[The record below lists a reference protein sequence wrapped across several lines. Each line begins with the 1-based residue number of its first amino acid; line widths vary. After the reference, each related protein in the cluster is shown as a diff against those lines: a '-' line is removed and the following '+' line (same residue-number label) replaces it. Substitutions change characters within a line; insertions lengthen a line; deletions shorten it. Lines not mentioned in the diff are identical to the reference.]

1 VSTSQMI
8 AAAITLLPVLA
19 PFLVALYHFLVAQL
33 PANRRDNLT
42 GLVRSAVL
50 AAEQVYAN
58 SPGSGQAKEQFVLS
72 KVADATGGR
81 LNPALVKVLLEEAVY
96 CLNEAQ
102 GRPPAEERGN
112 DAAGGSLMGFTPPP
126 AAPSIS
132 PAL

>member
-1 VSTSQMI
+1 V
-8 AAAITLLPVLA
+8 AAITVLPVLA

-33 PANRRDNLT
+33 PANRRDSLT

-58 SPGSGQAKEQFVLS
+58 APGSGQAKEQFVLS
-72 KVADATGGR
+72 KVAAASGGR
-81 LNPALVKVLLEEAVY
+81 LNPALVKVVLEEAVY

-102 GRPPAEERGN
+102 GHSPSDQHGN
-112 DAAGGSLMGFTPPP
+112 DVASGSSMGFVPPSP
-126 AAPSIS
+126 APAPVS